1 MKQGTDLE
9 AARSYHHG
17 DLRRAILESTLEI
30 IDNQG
35 LEAVSLRAVARRLKV
50 SEAAPYHHFSGK
62 QELLAVLAADAYRS
76 FGERLTR
83 AVGSAADDPFAR
95 LGALARAYIEYGLE
109 SRGRYRLM
117 FGNHMV
123 DLGEYEDVEVAGRPT
138 RTILE
143 RVVAGCVGSATV
155 DAAVIENISWSL
167 CHGLTS
173 LIGESEIVFE
183 GESGDGDRLV
193 EAGISILIAGIRAHL
208 ELAAFDRL

>member
-1 MKQGTDLE
+1 MMSQSADLE
-9 AARSYHHG
+9 AVRSYHHG

-30 IDNQG
+30 IDKQG
-35 LEAVSLRAVARRLKV
+35 LEAVSLRAVARRLGV

-76 FGERLTR
+76 FGECLTT

-95 LGALARAYIEYGLE
+95 LNALARAYIEYGLE

-123 DLGEYEDVEVAGRPT
+123 DLGEYEEVQVAGRPT
-138 RTILE
+138 RAILE
-143 RVVAGCVGSATV
+143 SVIAGCVGSAKV
-155 DAAVIENISWSL
+155 DAAAIENISWSL

-173 LIGESEIVFE
+173 LIGESEIVFD
-183 GESGDGDRLV
+183 GGSGDGERLIEV
-193 EAGISILIAGIRAHL
+193 GISILIAGIRAHL
-208 ELAAFDRL
+208 GLPAAS